1 MYDSKQTKISLG
13 VLVELNE
20 ALREYRDSYVLGGGW
35 APYFITKGEFD
46 HCGSLDIDLIL
57 RPQIFTRYETIR
69 ESISALG
76 FDPTESPF
84 RFSRNIDRNAK
95 IELDFLSEPEALN
108 NIPKKFVE
116 VQEGVKAA
124 IVPGSSLVFTFNT
137 ETQFSG
143 TTPDGSELET
153 KMRVSDIV
161 SMVALKGHAIGRPLK
176 LEKDS
181 YDLYA
186 VCGFVGGEPK
196 KAAEMFNEHIKN
208 ASMIGGQKQFVKEG
222 LTRTRQYFATQNSRG
237 PIAVSRFYGTDDKRR
252 VDSYQRVRVFLE
264 NVQYD

>member
-35 APYFITKGEFD
+35 APYFITKGQFD

-57 RPQIFTRYETIR
+57 RPEIFSRYETIR
-69 ESISALG
+69 ETISALG
-76 FDPTESPF
+76 FTPTPSPF
-84 RFSRNIDRNAK
+84 RFSRDVDHNAK
-95 IELDFLSEPEALN
+95 IDLDFLSEPEALD

-116 VQEGVKAA
+116 VQEGVKAT
-124 IVPGSSLVFTFNT
+124 IITGSSLVFTFNT

-143 TTPDGSELET
+143 TTSDGSELET

-161 SMVALKGHAIGRPLK
+161 SIVALKGHAIGRPLK

-196 KAAEMFNEHIKN
+196 KAAEMFSERIKN
-208 ASMIGGQKQFVKEG
+208 ARMTGNEQQFVREA
-222 LTRTRQYFATQNSRG
+222 LARTRQYFATENSRG